1 MDYRTC
7 VHMQQWRCQ
16 EIHEKI
22 SEGGRSSRYT
32 FLSTRNFNELN
43 GKKLKVN
50 KILKCYL
57 YNNSFQI
64 LADIKDAVLDDVFE
78 N

>member
-1 MDYRTC
+1 MFICNSGVVKRF
-7 VHMQQWRCQ
+7 MRRFLR
-16 EIHEKI
+16 
-22 SEGGRSSRYT
+22 EGEAVG
-32 FLSTRNFNELN
+32 TRNFNELN

-57 YNNSFQI
+57 YINSFLI
-64 LADIKDAVLDDVFE
+64 PADIKDAVLDDVFE

>member
-1 MDYRTC
+1 MKMMMLICLRF
-7 VHMQQWRCQ
+7 MRRFLR
-16 EIHEKI
+16 
-22 SEGGRSSRYT
+22 EGEA
-32 FLSTRNFNELN
+32 LSTRNFNELN

-64 LADIKDAVLDDVFE
+64 LADIKDAVLDDAFE